1 MAEQKGLKN
10 RGHSRAD
17 VDERRTAAE
26 EFTGAKLE
34 TIAAY
39 GFEPLAAVKTIEI
52 MTGMV

>member
-26 EFTGAKLE
+26 EFTGSKLD
-34 TIAAY
+34 TIANY
-39 GFEPLAAVKTIEI
+39 GFEPESASKN
-52 MTGMV
+52 